1 MQSRNFKIH
10 IKNDEFLFFFT
21 EKYKNN
27 SKSLIF
33 LEQKLKF
40 FLIKYSLHTYLIH
53 RYINILLS
61 IINYNIKE
69 VYIKLESY
77 NRNFIIK
84 IQHGSFLL

>member
-10 IKNDEFLFFFT
+10 IKNNEFLFFFT

-40 FLIKYSLHTYLIH
+40 SLIKYSLHTYLIH